1 MSTFKSNKIISK
13 PNLQPVNS
21 PTISEQSPATTKDQ
35 QAQMDRIPTLESIL
49 PPSNLTDIESFD
61 QNHEVS
67 PKSRRTESS
76 SVYEEAVDTT
86 YQYLQQQ
93 LPQQPTNTSI
103 ISKNSSNEAIPVSI
117 KLSQLPNNSSSSLF
131 INNRTRQP
139 NSPSVN
145 SQRGHSK
152 SPSKNSHFSTRDEPI
167 KENLKPSSESSSAST
182 HSLESPITPLI
193 RKTKPSSQSI
203 QNQQQKSPSSSMVS
217 PGLLITQ
224 QESTDS
230 QHQPSPALSHLSV
243 STFGHK
249 KRESMLSTY
258 SGAVEYDAV
267 PMTVKRSSSSK
278 IKYVGNASQG
288 NANNNNYNNMVSSRA
303 HHRKRSS
310 LSSTS
315 TSNKYSDLNTVS
327 DTKLIETSQLLGGDA
342 NNSNNNSNNTS
353 NSSRRNRSYYDGDE
367 EEEDDSSILM
377 GKLPTRSSK
386 EDELKAQ
393 QPDKSVTTNIE
404 GSIPARSPR
413 RPASVMSP
421 NFSSID
427 MINSSSIS
435 NNTTGSKDKSRR
447 KSYVED
453 NKRRSI
459 QINDGLEKLM
469 LDATSFTSQDE
480 NEQQEHEEADYDNTR
495 FIKDVTPNH
504 LNIHR
509 KNDADEYNED
519 DDITPKF
526 DPSLVAAGSHNG
538 VGIDELDNN
547 IPISSRNSSYELWSR
562 HESKRKSLTQ
572 PLNLPP
578 RPTKDNLTKAR
589 TISNNLQQQQQQQQN
604 LREHYD
610 TLDGNPDNLNA
621 TEGEEILP
629 STNNYVDDEEYGQE
643 GMPRSQKTNHH
654 VVDDNDDDDGFYD
667 ITGEPVIVQPPLVR
681 AKSVKNSIKRPSRH
695 TKSSKDKHNHNSND
709 SENHHNGKKHHGSG
723 SSSKK
728 HRNNKKSRG
737 TNGGGGLKPFSYTTL
752 ISLLESMNGTII
764 GEEFNQLNI
773 PIKEKQLIEKII
785 DSLSRLTSDMILDQ
799 QRYEVGIDRL
809 EKCLRVLEGF
819 M

>member
-1 MSTFKSNKIISK
+1 MSSFKTNKIISK

-21 PTISEQSPATTKDQ
+21 PTTSEQSPATTIDQ
-35 QAQMDRIPTLESIL
+35 HAQMDRIPTLESFL

-61 QNHEVS
+61 QNHDVS

-76 SVYEEAVDTT
+76 SIYEDPGDST

-93 LPQQPTNTSI
+93 LPQQPASI
-103 ISKNSSNEAIPVSI
+103 ISKNSSSEAIPVSI

-131 INNRTRQP
+131 INNRTRQQ

-145 SQRGHSK
+145 SQRGNSK
-152 SPSKNSHFSTRDEPI
+152 SPSKSSHFSSKDEPI
-167 KENLKPSSESSSAST
+167 IENLKPSLESSSSST
-182 HSLESPITPLI
+182 HSLESPITPLV
-193 RKTKPSSQSI
+193 RKTKSSSQSI
-203 QNQQQKSPSSSMVS
+203 QQQQQQQKTPSSSMVS
-217 PGLLITQ
+217 PGFLIMQ
-224 QESTDS
+224 QESS
-230 QHQPSPALSHLSV
+230 HSPHQPSPALSHLSV

-278 IKYVGNASQG
+278 IKYVGNASQM
-288 NANNNNYNNMVSSRA
+288 NANNNYNNMVSSRT
-303 HHRKRSS
+303 HHRKKSS
-310 LSSTS
+310 LSST
-315 TSNKYSDLNTVS
+315 TSNKYSDHNTVS
-327 DTKLIETSQLLGGDA
+327 DTKLVETSQLLAGDSS
-342 NNSNNNSNNTS
+342 NSNNSKH
-353 NSSRRNRSYYDGDE
+353 NRSYFDDDDDE

-393 QPDKSVTTNIE
+393 QPDKTVTTNIE

-480 NEQQEHEEADYDNTR
+480 NDEGKQEGEEKVEHDNTK

-509 KNDADEYNED
+509 KNGTDEYNED

-526 DPSLVAAGSHNG
+526 DPALMTGLHDG
-538 VGIDELDNN
+538 VDIDELDNN
-547 IPISSRNSSYELWSR
+547 VPISSRNSSYELWSR
-562 HESKRKSLTQ
+562 HESKRKSPIK

-578 RPTKDNLTKAR
+578 RPTKDNITKAR
-589 TISNNLQQQQQQQQN
+589 TISNNLQQQH
-604 LREHYD
+604 LREQYE
-610 TLDGNPDNLNA
+610 TPDGNPDNININ
-621 TEGEEILP
+621 EGEEIMP
-629 STNNYVDDEEYGQE
+629 SKNNLVDDEEYEQRGT
-643 GMPRSQKTNHH
+643 TNNHIEDN
-654 VVDDNDDDDGFYD
+654 DDDDDDGFYD
-667 ITGEPVIVQPPLVR
+667 ITGEPVTVQPPLVR
-681 AKSVKNSIKRPSRH
+681 ARSVKNSIKRPGRH
-695 TKSSKDKHNHNSND
+695 TKSSKDNQISGD
-709 SENHHNGKKHHGSG
+709 TERHHN
-723 SSSKK
+723 SKK
-728 HRNNKKSRG
+728 HRGRGSGGGNKKHHSQRG
-737 TNGGGGLKPFSYTTL
+737 KNGLKPFSYTTL

-799 QRYEVGIDRL
+799 QRYEIGIDRL